1 MTFSFTEKEWQ
12 MIIDYI
18 TGYMD
23 TLRDEEVVDYVTPDL
38 ENGLGS
44 ALYKLYKGYDCQ
56 TMYEQY
62 AKKRDRRI
70 NE

>member
-1 MTFSFTEKEWQ
+1 MTYSFTEKEWQ

-18 TGYMD
+18 TGYME

-44 ALYKLYKGYDCQ
+44 ALYKLYKGRSGQ
-56 TMYEQY
+56 KMYEKYTKIRQG
-62 AKKRDRRI
+62 R
-70 NE
+70 